1 MKAWMDT
8 MTDNVM
14 MEGVKAKFG
23 QNKKLCDYLIN
34 TKDKV
39 LVEANA
45 RDAHWSCGLPTKE
58 DENTLL
64 DNTKWLGKNRLGE
77 ILMTVRDTFAV

>member
-1 MKAWMDT
+1 MITWMDI
-8 MTDNVM
+8 MADNAM
-14 MEGVKAKFG
+14 MEGVKVKFG

-45 RDAHWSCGLPTKE
+45 RDVHWRCGLPTKE

-64 DNTKWLGKNRLGE
+64 DNTKWPGKKY
-77 ILMTVRDTFAV
+77 T

>member
-1 MKAWMDT
+1 
-8 MTDNVM
+8 MTNRI
-14 MEGVKAKFG
+14 KSQ
-23 QNKKLCDYLIN
+23 QNIILKEEECIVTEPLDDYLIN

-45 RDAHWSCGLPTKE
+45 RDVHWSCGLPTKE

-64 DNTKWLGKNRLGE
+64 DNTKWPGKDRLGE
-77 ILMTVRDTFAV
+77 IIMTVRDTLAV